1 MVRSGLGLSKKNMFS
16 LPNKMLKKFTSFKNK
31 SVKKIKKSN
40 KRRASFLPKI
50 LNPGNK
56 VVKSLM
62 QVSNRQSVMN
72 KASKYMKSKSMKV
85 TRRKRNMR
93 KSRSKK

>member
-1 MVRSGLGLSKKNMFS
+1 MVRSGLGLSKKKMFS

-31 SVKKIKKSN
+31 SVKKIKKPN
-40 KRRASFLPKI
+40 KRRTSFLSKI

-72 KASKYMKSKSMKV
+72 KASKYIKSKSMKV
-85 TRRKRNMR
+85 TGRKRNMR